1 MEERLLYITLTLLL
15 IVTWVMSHPAE
26 EECPVVQGMDCN
38 DTGSAAT
45 ILLRAESQ
53 EANLW
58 VGIFYAK

>member
-38 DTGSAAT
+38 VTGSAAT
-45 ILLRAESQ
+45 IPFGAESQ
-53 EANLW
+53 VTLLW